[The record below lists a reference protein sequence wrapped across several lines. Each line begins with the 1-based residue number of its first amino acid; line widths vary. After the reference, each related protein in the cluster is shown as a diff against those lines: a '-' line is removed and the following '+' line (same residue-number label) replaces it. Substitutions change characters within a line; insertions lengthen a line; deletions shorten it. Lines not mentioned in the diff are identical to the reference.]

1 MSWLFSQALVEEFS
15 EESSLDGEQCAPLSV
30 MLTQHKFWHKGK
42 TMEFSGLSRFGLT
55 LQHLTESRGE
65 ELLKSFLEAFH
76 VRTFPAQEKAQG
88 LQDQEAG
95 YGKSLPELLAR
106 HDLDSCSWKT
116 VQCSLL
122 EDLGLSLQ
130 TFPRWG
136 LMLDGGLY
144 LLPIAER
151 PIKEIASGLLP
162 TPSGVNA
169 GKNHTMGRLD
179 EWGGSSNIWRGTEIG
194 KVRCASF
201 EEWMMGW
208 PTGWSAL
215 TQLETGKFHAWQQQH
230 SGFYHGHN

>member
-1 MSWLFSQALVEEFS
+1 MSWLFSQALVAEYWG
-15 EESSLDGEQCAPLSV
+15 ESSSDGEQSAPLSV
-30 MLTQHKFWHKGK
+30 MPTQHKFWHKGK
-42 TMEFSGLSRFGLT
+42 TMEFCDLSRFGLT

-65 ELLKSFLEAFH
+65 ELLKSFLGAFH
-76 VRTFPAQEKAQG
+76 VKTFPAQERERG
-88 LQDQEAG
+88 LQEQEAG
-95 YGKSLPELLAR
+95 YGKSLPELLAKY
-106 HDLDSCSWKT
+106 DLDSCSWRT
-116 VQCSLL
+116 AQCSLL

-136 LMLDGGLY
+136 LMLGGGLY

-151 PIKEIASGLLP
+151 PIKESASGLLP

-215 TQLETGKFHAWQQQH
+215 TPLGTDRFQSWQQQH
-230 SGFYHGHN
+230 SKY